1 MGLVDKTQERKIVSF
16 FFFECKQFLKML
28 MVCLLD
34 VVGYGAHQC
43 WFRKGKMFNHWP
55 NVMSGGGNIS
65 GTHFGEQ
72 LQQKLAQRNRLAVA
86 FCA

>member
-16 FFFECKQFLKML
+16 FSLSVNIFLKMQ

-72 LQQKLAQRNRLAVA
+72 LQQKLAQRNRLVVA

>member
-1 MGLVDKTQERKIVSF
+1 
-16 FFFECKQFLKML
+16 

-34 VVGYGAHQC
+34 VVGYGAYQ

-65 GTHFGEQ
+65 GTQFGHQ
-72 LQQKLAQRNRLAVA
+72 LQQKLAQKNRLAVA